1 LAPVLDYISCQTIA
15 INDSILSSFL
25 VFCSDVNVGYQF
37 VNLLYRDSDGQL
49 GVDVDLINDV
59 REQTGGGGEPLIED
73 N

>member
-1 LAPVLDYISCQTIA
+1 
-15 INDSILSSFL
+15 
-25 VFCSDVNVGYQF
+25 